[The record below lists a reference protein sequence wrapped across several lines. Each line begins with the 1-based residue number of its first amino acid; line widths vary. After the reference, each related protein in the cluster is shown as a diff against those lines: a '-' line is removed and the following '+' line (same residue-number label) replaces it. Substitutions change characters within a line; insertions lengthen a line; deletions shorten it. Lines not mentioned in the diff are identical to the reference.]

1 MNTGVHTN
9 VKHAVTL
16 VLKPGILRPGALKLG
31 ALRLGVFSLWL
42 LATSGVAA
50 NSSNR
55 ELQLPVLGDTSSAI
69 SSPYQEQQLGREAL
83 RFYRSQMPTSSDYQ
97 VVQYLENLMG
107 QLAPHSD
114 LADPAALQMVVI
126 ENPTINAFAAPG
138 GIIGVNTG
146 LLNYAENEDQLAS
159 VLAHELAHL
168 SQRHYARRQQQ
179 QQQMSVP
186 YYAALLGSLILAAT
200 SGSDAGMAAIM
211 STQAA
216 ALDAQL
222 RFSRQ
227 FEQEADRLGMQTLA
241 RAGMDP
247 NAAGDIFEIMLRA
260 TRYTERPPE
269 FLLTHPVTER
279 RIADTRN
286 RAMNLPSPAHAGNLE
301 YHLMRA
307 RIKVDHERSPQVAV
321 QRFRDQLAAS
331 EGRATESTPKSAS
344 ESANRYGL
352 ALAQVRSGQFDEA
365 ETTLEPLLDAEPE
378 RVTYQLLA
386 AELDTERGHHEAALS
401 RLNRLYEDEPDNY
414 AITMRYALAL
424 MKANRFEQS
433 TRLLSRFSRQR
444 QSDPEVWYWLAEV
457 SGLAGDIQQV
467 HEARAEYFIQVG
479 AYRQALQQ
487 LQNALKRTDDDS
499 THARILIR
507 ERIKQVEEMQR
518 TAARLGLSSR

>member
-1 MNTGVHTN
+1 M
-9 VKHAVTL
+9 KHAVTL
-16 VLKPGILRPGALKLG
+16 VL
-31 ALRLGVFSLWL
+31 SLL
-42 LATSGVAA
+42 LLSGTASA
-50 NSSNR
+50 NR

-69 SSPYQEQQLGREAL
+69 SSPHQEQQLGREVL
-83 RFYRSQMPTSSDYQ
+83 RLYRSRMPTSSDYQ
-97 VVQYLENLMG
+97 VVQYIEDLLNRLAKHSELENPSL
-107 QLAPHSD
+107 QL
-114 LADPAALQMVVI
+114 VVI

-146 LLNYAENEDQLAS
+146 LLNYAENEHQLAS

-168 SQRHYARRQQQ
+168 SQRHYARRLQQ

-200 SGSDAGMAAIM
+200 SGSDAGIAAMM

-227 FEQEADRLGMQTLA
+227 FEQEADRLGMQTMA
-241 RAGMDP
+241 RAGLDP
-247 NAAGDIFEIMLRA
+247 NAASDIFEIMLRA

-286 RAMNLPSPAHAGNLE
+286 RAMNLPRQEPAVNLE

-307 RIKVDHERSPQVAV
+307 RTRVEHERSSQRAV
-321 QRFRDQLAAS
+321 QHFQSQLDAKREPEAAS
-331 EGRATESTPKSAS
+331 
-344 ESANRYGL
+344 RYGL
-352 ALAQVRSGQFDEA
+352 ALAQIRAGQFDDAEA
-365 ETTLEPLLDAEPE
+365 TLAPLLDDEPE
-378 RVTYQLLA
+378 RLTYQLLA
-386 AELDTERGHHEAALS
+386 AELDTERGAHDAALA
-401 RLNRLYEDEPDNY
+401 RLSGLYEMQPDHY
-414 AITMRYALAL
+414 AVTMRYALAL

-433 TRLLSRFSRQR
+433 TQLLNRFSRQR
-444 QSDPEVWYWLAEV
+444 RDDPAVWYWLAEV

-479 AYRQALQQ
+479 AYSQALQQ
-487 LQNALKRTDDDS
+487 LQNALKRTDDGS
-499 THARILIR
+499 THTRILLR

-518 TAARLGLSSR
+518 TAARIF

>member
-1 MNTGVHTN
+1 M
-9 VKHAVTL
+9 KHAATL
-16 VLKPGILRPGALKLG
+16 LL
-31 ALRLGVFSLWL
+31 SLL
-42 LATSGVAA
+42 LLTGPASA
-50 NSSNR
+50 NR

-69 SSPYQEQQLGREAL
+69 SSPLQEQQLGREVL
-83 RFYRSQMPTSSDYQ
+83 RLYRSQMPTSSDYQ
-97 VVQYLENLMG
+97 LIQYLEELLTELATHSELNDPSL
-107 QLAPHSD
+107 QL
-114 LADPAALQMVVI
+114 VVI

-146 LLNYAENEDQLAS
+146 LLNYAENEHQLAS

-168 SQRHYARRQQQ
+168 SQRHYARRMQQ

-186 YYAALLGSLILAAT
+186 YYAALLGSMILAAT
-200 SGSDAGMAAIM
+200 AGSDAGMAAMM

-247 NAAGDIFEIMLRA
+247 NAASDIFEIMLRA

-286 RAMNLPSPAHAGNLE
+286 RAMNLPRTEPAVNLE

-307 RIKVDHERSPQVAV
+307 RTQVDHNRSAQQAV
-321 QRFRDQLAAS
+321 QRFQSELEAKREPAEAS
-331 EGRATESTPKSAS
+331 
-344 ESANRYGL
+344 RYGL
-352 ALAQVRSGQFDEA
+352 ALTHIRAGQFDDAEA
-365 ETTLEPLLDAEPE
+365 ALAPLLENDPQ
-378 RVTYQLLA
+378 RLTFQLLA
-386 AELDTERGHHEAALS
+386 AELDTERGTHDAALERLERLHEAQP
-401 RLNRLYEDEPDNY
+401 EHY
-414 AITMRYALAL
+414 AVTMRYALAL

-433 TRLLSRFSRQR
+433 TALLNRFSRQR
-444 QSDPEVWYWLAEV
+444 QDDPEVWYWLAEV

-479 AYRQALQQ
+479 AYSQALQQ
-487 LQNALKRTDDDS
+487 LQNALKRTTDDQ
-499 THARILIR
+499 THARILLR

-518 TAARLGLSSR
+518 TAARIL

>member
-1 MNTGVHTN
+1 M
-9 VKHAVTL
+9 KHVVTL
-16 VLKPGILRPGALKLG
+16 VL
-31 ALRLGVFSLWL
+31 SLML
-42 LATSGVAA
+42 LSGTASA
-50 NSSNR
+50 NR

-69 SSPYQEQQLGREAL
+69 SSPYQEQQLGREVL
-83 RFYRSQMPTSSDYQ
+83 RLYRSRMPTSSDYQ
-97 VVQYLENLMG
+97 VVKYLEDLLN
-107 QLAPHSD
+107 QLAVHSE
-114 LADPAALQMVVI
+114 LEDPSLQLVVI
-126 ENPTINAFAAPG
+126 ENPNINAFAAPG

-146 LLNYAENEDQLAS
+146 LLNYAENEHQLAS

-168 SQRHYARRQQQ
+168 SQRHYARRLQQ

-200 SGSDAGMAAIM
+200 SGSDAGIAAMM

-227 FEQEADRLGMQTLA
+227 FEQEADRLGMQTMA
-241 RAGMDP
+241 RAGLDP
-247 NAAGDIFEIMLRA
+247 NAASDIFEIMLRA

-286 RAMNLPSPAHAGNLE
+286 RAMNLPRTEPAVNLE

-307 RIKVDHERSPQVAV
+307 RTRVEHEQSAQRAV
-321 QRFRDQLAAS
+321 QLFQSELDAKREPLAAS
-331 EGRATESTPKSAS
+331 
-344 ESANRYGL
+344 RYGL
-352 ALAQVRSGQFDEA
+352 ALAQIRAGQFDAAEA
-365 ETTLEPLLDAEPE
+365 TMAPLLEEEPD
-378 RVTYQLLA
+378 RLTYQLLA
-386 AELDTERGHHEAALS
+386 AELATERGSHEAALE
-401 RLNRLYEDEPDNY
+401 RLRALHQTQPDHY
-414 AITMRYALAL
+414 AVTMHYALAL

-433 TRLLSRFSRQR
+433 TELLNRFSRQR
-444 QSDPEVWYWLAEV
+444 RDDPAVWYWLAEV

-479 AYRQALQQ
+479 AYSQALQQ

-499 THARILIR
+499 THTRILLR

-518 TAARLGLSSR
+518 TAARIL